1 MGSTQSTWGQYK
13 VVVST
18 RDTQGYHL
26 SQLKAR
32 FGFLRIWPKKDFK
45 MVKVA
50 FYCIAL
56 MAIGCH
62 LALATD
68 SSDSDNLPGEL
79 QPNLTPGMVDV
90 QEGENEDVEVGLAGK
105 CHITGNCHCP
115 GMCKCK
121 WVQKCKGGQ
130 SVADKAE

>member
-26 SQLKAR
+26 SQLKVR

-79 QPNLTPGMVDV
+79 QPNLTPGMVDL
-90 QEGENEDVEVGLAGK
+90 QEVENEDVEVGLAGK
-105 CHITGNCHCP
+105 CGHCP
-115 GMCKCK
+115 GRCKCK
-121 WVQKCKGGQ
+121 CKCKREKMRRPKCCPRG
-130 SVADKAE
+130 

>member
-1 MGSTQSTWGQYK
+1 MGQYK

-26 SQLKAR
+26 SQLKVR

-50 FYCIAL
+50 FYCVAL
-56 MAIGCH
+56 MAIGCQ

-79 QPNLTPGMVDV
+79 QPNLTPGMVEV
-90 QEGENEDVEVGLAGK
+90 QEG
-105 CHITGNCHCP
+105 
-115 GMCKCK
+115 
-121 WVQKCKGGQ
+121 KGGHLTCERCC
-130 SVADKAE
+130 SKIERKAKKGKITYRCC